1 MWCTSAIGAGL
12 FDVLAHL
19 YVDAD
24 GLQELTLTDFK
35 DDRMFPIDKAVMTGF
50 AQSCSQLKKLHLTI
64 MDSLSV
70 DSRNSLAELA
80 TDIMNA
86 GAPLTDISLDKFGWG
101 REDAA
106 EQGVAI
112 MQFALD
118 HGLVN
123 FTNIN
128 ME

>member
-1 MWCTSAIGAGL
+1 
-12 FDVLAHL
+12 
-19 YVDAD
+19 
-24 GLQELTLTDFK
+24 
-35 DDRMFPIDKAVMTGF
+35 MFPMDKAVMTGF
-50 AQSCSQLKKLHLTI
+50 AQSCSQLKKLHLTG
-64 MDSLSV
+64 MYQLSV

-86 GAPLTDISLDKFGWG
+86 GAPLTDISLQYFHESEG
-101 REDAA
+101 AA

-112 MQFALD
+112 MQSALN

-128 ME
+128 MHYNPGMFKS